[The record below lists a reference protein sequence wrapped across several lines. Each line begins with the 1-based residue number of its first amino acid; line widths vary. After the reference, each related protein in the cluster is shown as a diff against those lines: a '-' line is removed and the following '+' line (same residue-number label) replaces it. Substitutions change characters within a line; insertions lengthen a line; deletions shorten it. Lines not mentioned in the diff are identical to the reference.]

1 MLICHQRH
9 SVTFTSEQFPWT
21 WLFKII
27 KCPRGQWVKWP
38 IIQLDRRSFPCPGTS
53 WTSCQIRKVA
63 GEKHKYI
70 LHVYFTT
77 RLILGMGSA
86 NQRCHYKIMLSLY
99 WLSPQPER
107 SLRLLGSKLLNF
119 VLKQGLQKP
128 AFPTV
133 NSTAADDLAMKG
145 AMASGVMIIEQVY
158 TVVKWKG
165 GDIRSV
171 ILWSWQT

>member
-1 MLICHQRH
+1 
-9 SVTFTSEQFPWT
+9 
-21 WLFKII
+21 
-27 KCPRGQWVKWP
+27 
-38 IIQLDRRSFPCPGTS
+38 
-53 WTSCQIRKVA
+53 
-63 GEKHKYI
+63 
-70 LHVYFTT
+70 
-77 RLILGMGSA
+77 MGSA
-86 NQRCHYKIMLSLY
+86 NERRHYKICCLFIAWAHNQNDPY
-99 WLSPQPER
+99 

-158 TVVKWKG
+158 TVVKWKV
-165 GDIRSV
+165 GDIRFV